1 MYSVNIGGNK
11 ADTSVLVLAQAFT
24 NIFSFIHSTNMYGV
38 TFVPHAV
45 QDAGDIYLEE
55 TRQKPPSFQ
64 RLHSSRGEK
73 DNKHNLWAVQV
84 LDVLGKHRAGSGSGV
99 LGCNFK
105 YSYNLEKATEPL
117 CVPIYKTK
125 QFNEMISKDLSA
137 LRVSIKDQELS
148 YQTVVPLGHENL
160 SKHWR
165 WP

>member
-38 TFVPHAV
+38 TFVPHAI

-73 DNKHNLWAVQV
+73 DNKHNL
-84 LDVLGKHRAGSGSGV
+84 
-99 LGCNFK
+99 
-105 YSYNLEKATEPL
+105 
-117 CVPIYKTK
+117 
-125 QFNEMISKDLSA
+125 
-137 LRVSIKDQELS
+137 
-148 YQTVVPLGHENL
+148 
-160 SKHWR
+160 
-165 WP
+165 